1 MDSRQE
7 IKYSYLL
14 SAVGVAIVA
23 ITAIYS
29 SVRALLFRRTF
40 PRGDFNATRQFAYN
54 ATRQMNLV
62 NPAARFQFG
71 LTNDLTILG
80 VIIAVAGLIWLGM
93 ALKKSQKAPTN

>member
-1 MDSRQE
+1 
-7 IKYSYLL
+7 
-14 SAVGVAIVA
+14 
-23 ITAIYS
+23 
-29 SVRALLFRRTF
+29 
-40 PRGDFNATRQFAYN
+40 
-54 ATRQMNLV
+54 MNLV